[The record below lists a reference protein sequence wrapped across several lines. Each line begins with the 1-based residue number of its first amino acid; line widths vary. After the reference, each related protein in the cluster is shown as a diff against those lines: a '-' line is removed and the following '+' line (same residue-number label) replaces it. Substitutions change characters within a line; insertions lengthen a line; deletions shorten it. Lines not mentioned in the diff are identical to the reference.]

1 MSLELIVYFQASIR
15 IKTSLAAPS
24 FPFLSFFFSTKLSLN
39 MHLKKE
45 TFLLPGQRVI
55 RNDHL
60 SARKLLEWGLESGP
74 RGLIPAQTQPLGN
87 IKEL

>member
-1 MSLELIVYFQASIR
+1 
-15 IKTSLAAPS
+15 
-24 FPFLSFFFSTKLSLN
+24 

-74 RGLIPAQTQPLGN
+74 WGLIPAQTQPLGN